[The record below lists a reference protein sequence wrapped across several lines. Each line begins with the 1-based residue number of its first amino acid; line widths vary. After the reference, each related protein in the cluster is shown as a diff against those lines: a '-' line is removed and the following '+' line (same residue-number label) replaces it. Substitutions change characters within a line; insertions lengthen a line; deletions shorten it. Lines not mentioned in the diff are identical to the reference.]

1 MTEESAHT
9 KIMHVRTWPK
19 GNLNLTLVDQV
30 TARLVK
36 EFMHIF
42 LAGLLGEMGI
52 YMRCVVCLG
61 GTCI

>member
-1 MTEESAHT
+1 MTEESADT

-36 EFMHIF
+36 NSFMHIF
-42 LAGLLGEMGI
+42 LPD
-52 YMRCVVCLG
+52 Y
-61 GTCI
+61 